1 MYRQII
7 IPESN
12 RYLLD
17 LPQDFVGKK
26 VEVIAFTVENEDKAK
41 ISGNAK
47 KQFGKLL
54 LLNLE
59 NPVILPEGYEFN
71 RNELYE

>member
-17 LPQDFVGKK
+17 LPTDFIGKK
-26 VEVIAFTVENEDKAK
+26 VEVIAFTVENEAK
-41 ISGNAK
+41 SKRSGNAK
-47 KQFGKLL
+47 EQFGKLL
-54 LLNLE
+54 LLVQQS
-59 NPVILPEGYEFN
+59 PVVLPKGYAFN